1 MSLILSRMQNFRA
14 VSNLDKWEERPS
26 RYGAWDLFLR
36 ETANPMGIIS
46 PELRARANQSQGNT
60 LEVPVYDKDGSV
72 TINNTRTVTISDDEN
87 TTAMQSI
94 TFTTYEFGF
103 TMIPA
108 QYSNNEMAYQRDF
121 NQKMT
126 KYTNALLATLDTA
139 AVSALSTAKT
149 QVLADNLGRY
159 TFASNTVNALDSQ
172 RLRIIADINP
182 LMAANDFFEPRHIV
196 GNPGLLSLFLEIQE
210 SGLYN
215 QQNRVIQW
223 ADKELHFT
231 NRLSDATNKVATG
244 YVVNSGS
251 VGIVDRLDRDTV
263 MQHTTHKHQFYPV
276 NVPGIG
282 VTMGLYYY
290 DDVADKN
297 TITGAATA
305 DLTRTKVEAYSF
317 SVDIAIVTAYNSDA
331 ATYAGPVLKFD
342 IDSDDTL

>member
-14 VSNLDKWEERPS
+14 MSPLDKWVERPS

-36 ETANPMGIIS
+36 ETDGPMSIIS
-46 PELRARANQSQGNT
+46 PELQARAQQAQGNT

-72 TINNTRTVTISDDEN
+72 TINNARTVTISDDEN

-103 TMIPA
+103 TMVPA

-121 NQKMT
+121 NQKML
-126 KYTNALLATLDTA
+126 KYTNALMATLDTA
-139 AVSALSTAKT
+139 ALSALSTAKT
-149 QVLADNLGRY
+149 QVLADSLSY
-159 TFASNTVNALDSQ
+159 AFASNTVNATLAQ
-172 RLRIIADINP
+172 KLRIIADINP
-182 LMAANDFFEPRHIV
+182 LMAANDYFEPRHIV
-196 GNPGLLSLFLEIQE
+196 GNPGLLSLFLEMQE

-215 QQNRVIQW
+215 DQNRVIQW

-231 NRLSDATNKVATG
+231 NRLSNAASKLATG
-244 YVVNSGS
+244 YVINSGS

-276 NVPGIG
+276 NIPGIG

-290 DDVADKN
+290 DDVADKSS
-297 TITGAATA
+297 ITGAATA

-317 SVDIAIVTAYNSDA
+317 SVDIAFVTAYNDTPAS
-331 ATYAGPVLKFD
+331 YASPVLKFD
-342 IDSDDTL
+342 IADS